1 MVHQPRVGRKHK
13 SVTSDLKLRVKEKTK
28 SGGELLAL
36 LATALQIVLS
46 ENASFNS
53 MFTDESKKT

>member
-1 MVHQPRVGRKHK
+1 
-13 SVTSDLKLRVKEKTK
+13 
-28 SGGELLAL
+28 LLAL

-53 MFTDESKKT
+53 MFTDESKNT

>member
-1 MVHQPRVGRKHK
+1 MVHQPRVGRKRK
-13 SVTSDLKLRVKEKTK
+13 SVTIDLQFKGERKTK
-28 SGGELLAL
+28 SGGPLLAL